1 MEIPVYLFTGFLDAG
16 KTAFIQETLE
26 NEDFN
31 TKENTLVILC
41 EEGEGELNPNKF
53 KTEKVVIESIEDIDD
68 ISIDKLDSLA
78 KKHKARRVVIEY
90 NGMWQLDELYKNL
103 PEEWSV
109 YQEIFTADA
118 NTFEMYNSNMR
129 SLVVDKL
136 QSAEVV
142 MFNRLS
148 KTTDIMPLHKIVRSV
163 SRRASIA
170 YEYIDGEVI
179 EDTIKDPLPF
189 DINADVIEIEDND
202 YGIWYRDLAEET
214 QKYIGKVL
222 KFKGIVGK
230 DPSLGDKAFIVGRHV
245 MTCCEDDIAFQGL
258 VCKSKEPTELKN
270 RDWAIVTAKLI
281 IAEHKVYGGEGPVL
295 ILKEWEKSDV
305 PEQEVVSLM

>member
-16 KTAFIQETLE
+16 KTGFIQETLE

-41 EEGEGELNPNKF
+41 EEGEGELCPKKF
-53 KTEKVVIESIEDIDD
+53 KTEKVSVETIDDIDD
-68 ISIDKLDSLA
+68 IDEKKLNALA
-78 KKHKARRVVIEY
+78 KKHSAKRVIIEY
-90 NGMWQLDELYKNL
+90 NGMWQLDDLYKNL
-103 PEEWSV
+103 PKEWSV
-109 YQEIFTADA
+109 YQEILTADA

-136 QSAEVV
+136 QSCEVV
-142 MFNRLS
+142 MFNRVE
-148 KTTDIMPLHKIVRSV
+148 KTADIMPLHKIVRSV
-163 SRRASIA
+163 SRRANIA
-170 YEYIDGEVI
+170 YEYTDGEVV

-214 QKYIGKVL
+214 QKYVGKVL

-230 DPSLGDKAFIVGRHV
+230 DQSLGEKAFIFGRHV

-258 VCKSKEPTELKN
+258 VCKTKEPTELNN
-270 RDWAIVTAKLI
+270 RDWAIITAKLI

-295 ILKEWEKSDV
+295 IVKETEKSTV
-305 PEQEVVSLM
+305 PKQEVVSLM

>member
-1 MEIPVYLFTGFLDAG
+1 
-16 KTAFIQETLE
+16 
-26 NEDFN
+26 
-31 TKENTLVILC
+31 
-41 EEGEGELNPNKF
+41 
-53 KTEKVVIESIEDIDD
+53 
-68 ISIDKLDSLA
+68 
-78 KKHKARRVVIEY
+78 
-90 NGMWQLDELYKNL
+90 MWQLDELYKNL

-170 YEYIDGEVI
+170 YEYTDGEVI